1 MGNSI
6 RFRLWSA
13 AAISILV
20 ALAISGAG
28 LRYLFELHVERRVVS
43 ELTVDLNELIGA
55 TTFTADGHLSVG
67 PVFRD
72 PRFSNP
78 LSGYYWQVED
88 AATGQLE
95 RSRSLWDATLPST
108 PSGTTSGE
116 LRKVE
121 EVKGPGGELTI
132 AVERTIIDAGGRAFH
147 AIVAE
152 DHRTVEQAVSEYVRD
167 LAPALTLLAAALMAA
182 FFIQITVGLAPL
194 ETLRVAVRNVIA
206 QRTSRLDVTA
216 PREVQPLAEEI
227 NRLLDMQGKA
237 LSRARSRATDLAHG
251 LKTPLQVLSADIR
264 ALRNKGETALADEIE
279 KSAGAIRRH
288 VERELARARLAPG
301 VSGRASSRVFELV
314 AGVIDVVKRTPAGER
329 LRFDVNVTADFMAP
343 IDEGDLSEI
352 LGNLIENASR
362 FANSSVRVE
371 ASTTADGVAISVA
384 DDGPG
389 IPDADRVSAL
399 SRGVQLDSQ
408 GGGNGL
414 GLAIVSDIVEAYR
427 GRLTMTNATPGLV
440 VTVSLP
446 RHFEGSPQAKPGK

>member
-20 ALAISGAG
+20 ALAIAGAG

-55 TTFTADGHLSVG
+55 TTFTADGHLSVA
-67 PVFRD
+67 PVLTD

-78 LSGYYWQVED
+78 LSGYYWQVD
-88 AATGQLE
+88 DITTGRLE

-108 PSGTTSGE
+108 SSGNSGE

-121 EVKGPGGELTI
+121 EVRGPGGELTI
-132 AVERTIIDAGGRAFH
+132 AVERTIIDAGGRAFR

-152 DHRTVEQAVSEYVRD
+152 DHRTVEVSVSEYVRD
-167 LAPALTLLAAALMAA
+167 LAPALTLLAAVLMAA

-206 QRTSRLDVTA
+206 QRTARLDVAA

-227 NRLLDMQGKA
+227 NRLLDAQEKA
-237 LSRARSRATDLAHG
+237 LARARSRATDLAHG

-264 ALRNKGETALADEIE
+264 ALRKKGETALADEIE

-301 VSGRASSRVFELV
+301 VSGRASSRVFEIA
-314 AGVIDVVKRTPAGER
+314 AGVIAVVKRTPAGE
-329 LRFDVNVTADFMAP
+329 TAC
-343 IDEGDLSEI
+343 
-352 LGNLIENASR
+352 
-362 FANSSVRVE
+362 VR
-371 ASTTADGVAISVA
+371 
-384 DDGPG
+384 
-389 IPDADRVSAL
+389 RQC
-399 SRGVQLDSQ
+399 R
-408 GGGNGL
+408 
-414 GLAIVSDIVEAYR
+414 R
-427 GRLTMTNATPGLV
+427 
-440 VTVSLP
+440 
-446 RHFEGSPQAKPGK
+446 